1 MNKPVF
7 AESRFL
13 YLAREYIHNER
24 NRNILIDR
32 YVYDM
37 MFKELAD
44 KYSLTER
51 HIKRICYREFEKIVN
66 FL

>member
-1 MNKPVF
+1 MNKPIF

-13 YLAREYIHNER
+13 YIAREYIHNER

-32 YVYDM
+32 YVNDM

-51 HIKRICYREFEKIVN
+51 HIKRICYREFEKLII

>member
-1 MNKPVF
+1 MKKPVF

-32 YVYDM
+32 YVNEM
-37 MFKELAD
+37 MFKELEA
-44 KYSLTER
+44 KYKLDER